1 MAAARY
7 SCLLEAPCKLPA
19 RPFVAAR
26 PARRVALV
34 VAAAEQQPQAKK
46 KKPANP
52 LNAYTP
58 PSREGAQLR
67 AEAEAPFR
75 SFRLFIFGAGVAGA
89 SLATLFGLPGIIG
102 ALGGAPNATK
112 SVAEALS
119 DLAINL
125 GSLAVCAY
133 FVRGDLQAR
142 EKQLARLMREDEL
155 GACQLE
161 LANGRVLRLAQLR
174 GFARAV
180 MIAGTPQ
187 QVADALAAAEPYKQ
201 QLQER
206 GVLVVPLPFVAGG
219 APSSASPSSS
229 SDTSAAA
236 SLAPPGADDLRWR
249 ATPVRMDE
257 WRRWFEQQAQL
268 ANKGLDGGL
277 YVSLRLDG
285 RVRGSGVGSPPWPI
299 MAAQLP
305 PTEGFFGV
313 GSFLDGMDGKV

>member
-1 MAAARY
+1 M
-7 SCLLEAPCKLPA
+7 
-19 RPFVAAR
+19 
-26 PARRVALV
+26 
-34 VAAAEQQPQAKK
+34 AAAEQQPTAKK

-102 ALGGAPNATK
+102 ALAGAPNATK
-112 SVAEALS
+112 STAEALS

-161 LANGRVLRLAQLR
+161 LANGRMLRLAQLR

-206 GVLVVPLPFVAGG
+206 GVLVVPLPFMAGD
-219 APSSASPSSS
+219 APSAASPSSS
-229 SDTSAAA
+229 GGADASAAPA
-236 SLAPPGADDLRWR
+236 LAQPGADELRWR
-249 ATPVRMDE
+249 ATAVRMDE
-257 WRRWFEQQAQL
+257 WRRWFEQQAKL
-268 ANKGLDGGL
+268 ANKGLEMGL

-285 RVRGSGVGSPPWPI
+285 RVRGSGVGCPPWPI